1 MNFKKLG
8 IIIQREY
15 LNKVKK
21 KSFLLIT
28 FLAPIFFAAIAI
40 LPTVIMM
47 ATKEE
52 TKKVG
57 VVDRSGIVLPFLE
70 SNETVEYIDLG
81 ATAPVDSIKA
91 DFAAWGIDVLL
102 SISQLDEASRS
113 VTADTYS
120 EKPLGMDTGANM
132 ENKINDAVEA
142 YRIESYGI
150 ENLEQI
156 MSEVK
161 SNVHVHNYTIDSSG
175 NEQISESGVYM
186 AVSMILGM
194 MLYMFIA
201 LFSGM
206 VMSSVIEEKSS
217 RVVEVLVSSV
227 KATELMFGKIIGVAL
242 VALTQFL
249 LWIVLTGAIVGIAG
263 SFIGMDKI
271 MSMGSKAGEMAEM
284 TEIGV
289 HPDFGLGDL
298 STTVEMTGG
307 ATVEM
312 TGGATVEMT
321 GGATVTDSTVA
332 AAADTLATAEPT
344 GMEAIV
350 STLGNLNIGQILIA
364 FLLFF
369 VFGYLLY
376 ASLFAAIGSAVEN
389 EGDTSQLQ
397 LPVTIPL
404 MIGFFVALYAF
415 KAPDS
420 QLVFWFSMIPFTSPI
435 VMLARIPFGVAT
447 WELIVSIVVLILTFI
462 GCAWASAKIY
472 KVGILM
478 YGKKSTFK
486 DLWKWL
492 KQK

>member
-1 MNFKKLG
+1 MNISKLG
-8 IIIQREY
+8 IIIRREY

-21 KSFLLIT
+21 KSFLIIT
-28 FLAPIFFAAIAI
+28 FLAPVLFAAIAV
-40 LPTVIMM
+40 LPSVIMM
-47 ATKEE
+47 GTKEE
-52 TKKVG
+52 AKKVG
-57 VVDRSGIVLPFLE
+57 VLDASGIVTPFLE
-70 SNETVEYIDLG
+70 SNEIIEYVPLEG
-81 ATAPVDSIKA
+81 VTADEVKA
-91 DFAAWGIDVLL
+91 DLKSYGVDVLL
-102 SISQLDEASRS
+102 SIGELDPVNRT
-113 VTADTYS
+113 VTAYTYS
-120 EKPLGMDTGANM
+120 EKPLGLDTGSLM
-132 ENKINDAVEA
+132 ENRINDAVEA

-150 ENLEQI
+150 ENLEEI
-156 MSEVK
+156 MAGVK
-161 SNVHVHNYTIDSSG
+161 SNVHLRSYTIDETGKES
-175 NEQISESGVYM
+175 ISESGVYM
-186 AVSMILGM
+186 AISMILGM
-194 MLYMFIA
+194 ALYMFIA

-249 LWIVLTGAIVGIAG
+249 LWIVLTLVIIAG
-263 SFIGMDKI
+263 AMGIIGKDKI
-271 MSMGSKAGEMAEM
+271 MGAMGDDQVTQMTAQM
-284 TEIGV
+284 TESMNPGV
-289 HPDFGLGDL
+289 HMPESTIDL
-298 STTVEMTGG
+298 
-307 ATVEM
+307 
-312 TGGATVEMT
+312 
-321 GGATVTDSTVA
+321 DSAV
-332 AAADTLATAEPT
+332 AAADTAAVAAGEPS
-344 GMEAIV
+344 GLNAIM
-350 STLGNLNIGQILIA
+350 STLGNINIGQIVVA

-389 EGDTSQLQ
+389 EGDSNQLQ
-397 LPVTIPL
+397 IPVTIPL
-404 MIGFFVALYAF
+404 LLGFFVALYAF

-435 VMLARIPFGVAT
+435 VMLARLPFGVAT
-447 WELIVSIVVLILTFI
+447 WELVLSIVLLIITFV